1 MFHTTI
7 GKLKLKSCIWN
18 ASGVNCRTI
27 EDLHNLDACPDTAVV
42 LSKSCTANYR
52 DGNPLPR
59 YFENSPM
66 TFSINSSGLPNMGY
80 LEYDKIATDI
90 KKPYFISVAGLKK
103 DTNVKMISKLSS
115 NPNISGIELN
125 LSCPNIIGKPQIGY
139 DFEAMDNLL
148 KEVKAV
154 IHSPTITFG
163 VKMPPYF
170 DISHWETSAK
180 ILNRYDLDFITCIN
194 SLGNGLV
201 IDTES
206 ESVVI
211 KPKNGFGGIGG
222 IGIKPIALSNVNKFY
237 RLTNSSIIGCGGIR
251 NGEDAFHHI
260 LAGASAIQI
269 GTQFKSEGFGCFKRI
284 LNELAEI
291 MKRKK
296 YGNILD
302 FRGKLNSI

>member
-1 MFHTTI
+1 MFKTKI
-7 GKLKLKSCIWN
+7 GKVDLNTFIWN

-27 EDLHNLDACPDTAVV
+27 YELYELDKCPDTAVV
-42 LSKSCTANYR
+42 LSKSCTYDYR
-52 DGNPLPR
+52 IGNPLPR
-59 YFENSPM
+59 YYEDKPM
-66 TFSINSSGLPNMGY
+66 TFSINSSGLPNLGY
-80 LEYDKIATDI
+80 KEYSKRAQNI

-103 DTNVKMISKLSS
+103 ETNIKMIDELSQ

-139 DFEAMDNLL
+139 DFEAMDTLL
-148 KEVKAV
+148 KEVKNV
-154 IHSPTITFG
+154 IHSPTLTFG

-170 DISHWETSAK
+170 DISHWETSAT
-180 ILNRYDLDFITCIN
+180 ILNRYGLDFITCIN

-222 IGIKPIALSNVNKFY
+222 IGVKPIALSNVHRFY
-237 RLTNSSIIGCGGIR
+237 NLTNCDIIGCGGIR

-260 LAGASAIQI
+260 LAGASAVQV
-269 GTQFKSEGFGCFKRI
+269 GSQFKSEGFSCFKRI
-284 LNELAEI
+284 TEELAEI
-291 MKRKK
+291 MTQKK
-296 YGNILD
+296 YKCISD
-302 FRGKLNSI
+302 FKGKLNYI